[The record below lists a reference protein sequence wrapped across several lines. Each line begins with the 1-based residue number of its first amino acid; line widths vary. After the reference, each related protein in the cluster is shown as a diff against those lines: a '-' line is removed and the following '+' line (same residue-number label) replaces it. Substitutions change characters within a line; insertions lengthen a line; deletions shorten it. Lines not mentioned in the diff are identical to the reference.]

1 MDPARART
9 VTKKSLKEW
18 IKKNPDAV
26 DPEFKKE
33 VDQGE
38 DDWEFQQ
45 NVDTW
50 INNYLI
56 LPGLHVGRDGATAV
70 LKRSTK
76 MRKMI
81 ENPQRK
87 ALDEALS
94 SGSMDFMQ
102 YITYQPQFPKEIE
115 VENPNYNR
123 IYLSTA
129 SNPDFIQWLDDK
141 IFPVKFEYLPELRG
155 WLRKGGRMP
164 ENLIKYIKANKSP
177 HERF

>member
-1 MDPARART
+1 MDPSRART
-9 VTKKSLKEW
+9 VTKQSIKNW
-18 IKKNPDAV
+18 IKNNPDAA
-26 DPEFKKE
+26 DPAFKKE
-33 VDQGE
+33 LELNE

-45 NVDTW
+45 NVDKW
-50 INNYLI
+50 INNYLVV
-56 LPGLHVGRDGATAV
+56 PGLHVGRDGATAV

-76 MRKMI
+76 VRKNI

-94 SGSMDFMQ
+94 NGAMPFME
-102 YITYQPQFPKEIE
+102 YITLQAQFPKEIE

-141 IFPVKFEYLPELRG
+141 IFPIKFDNLPELRQ

-177 HERF
+177 HERL